1 MPVFLAFFQKIAL
14 ARSWSMTRA
23 FPLPALMGS
32 CLTMSHTCLPCLS
45 KRHVSP
51 YVLGVI
57 ERSED
62 AVLV

>member
-1 MPVFLAFFQKIAL
+1 MPVFLAYFEKIAL
-14 ARSWSMTRA
+14 ARSWSVTRA

-32 CLTMSHTCLPCLS
+32 CFTMSHTCLPCLS

-57 ERSED
+57 EESED
-62 AVLV
+62 AV